1 MTATSATG
9 AFEALPTRSGA
20 RLGVRSVRALT
31 LLAVV
36 ACVAGAALRLPAI
49 MQPLGIDQGIFSAA
63 AWGMSEGGA
72 LYRDLWDQKPP
83 GIHLLY
89 RATFAL
95 IGPRE
100 NAIFWMDYAAFLATI
115 GLIVAIGRRLV
126 DATWGWG
133 AAAVYALLG
142 LPSVRFGHG
151 GFLERAVPEAFIPV
165 FVLAATA
172 CVLSLDSE
180 STSASDS
187 SSDAAAD
194 AHTPWDGRIRAALAG
209 ACIGC
214 AALFKP
220 TALIYWP
227 MLLIVI
233 PLIAPRLARLRGR
246 LAIWSILG
254 LALPILLCALWL
266 WQLHALEDAWAA
278 VVQYNRAYL
287 KVGYQPLAFIDRF
300 VHEVWRLT
308 KTDPLWLLGMSGL
321 ALGIVTRGSRVDRAV
336 LLGGASLIAALIA
349 AAANGARFYSTYFMP
364 CLVPLSLLA
373 ATLIFTR
380 WSHRTH
386 RLIIIVLLAI
396 ASVRSVQTA
405 VPQRVRDTVTED
417 IQAWRSGDDAAA
429 RLRYLEGFGS
439 YAAGRGFSA
448 RANTELSAWL
458 DAHSDAHDRIFIFGM
473 APGVYFT
480 SKRLPAQRFL
490 WIGPAASNLL
500 PRPDFS
506 LEAVAAGLER
516 TKPRY
521 IIEEHNNRDSLL
533 GWRVEE
539 KFDDPSIRQ
548 VLTAY
553 EALLQIEDFSIYRRR
568 DSGAPPPSLP

>member
-20 RLGVRSVRALT
+20 RLGVRRSVRALT
-31 LLAVV
+31 LLAVF
-36 ACVAGAALRLPAI
+36 ACAAGAVLRLPAI
-49 MQPLGIDQGIFSAA
+49 VQPLGIDQGIFSAA
-63 AWGMSEGGA
+63 AWGMSQGGA
-72 LYRDLWDQKPP
+72 MYRDLWDQKPP

-89 RATFAL
+89 RATFAI

-100 NAIFWMDYAAFLATI
+100 SAIFWMDYAAFLATI
-115 GLIVAIGRRLV
+115 ALIVAIGRRLV
-126 DATWGWG
+126 DVTWGWG

-142 LPSVRFGHG
+142 LPPVRFGHG
-151 GFLERAVPEAFIPV
+151 GFLERAVPEAFIPLLA
-165 FVLAATA
+165 LAATA
-172 CVLSLDSE
+172 CLLSLDTDDE
-180 STSASDS
+180 PNTRG
-187 SSDAAAD
+187 
-194 AHTPWDGRIRAALAG
+194 WALLGG

-227 MLLIVI
+227 MLLVVG
-233 PLIAPRLARLRGR
+233 PLMAPRLARLRGR
-246 LAIWSILG
+246 VAMWSMIG
-254 LALPILLCALWL
+254 VAVPITLCAIWL
-266 WQLHALEDAWAA
+266 WQLHALDDAWAA

-287 KVGYQPLAFIDRF
+287 KVGYQPLAFVDRF

-321 ALGIVTRGSRVDRAV
+321 ALGVPALLRGGSRVDRAV
-336 LLGGASLIAALIA
+336 LLGGAWLTAALIA

-373 ATLIFTR
+373 ATLLFTG
-380 WSHRTH
+380 WSHRA
-386 RLIIIVLLAI
+386 RRAIVLALILI
-396 ASVRSVQTA
+396 AGVRSVQTA

-417 IQAWRSGDDAAA
+417 LQAWRLRDDGTA
-429 RLRYLEGFGS
+429 RLKYLEGFGS

-458 DAHSDAHDRIFIFGM
+458 DAHSEPGDKIFIFGM

-480 SKRLPAQRFL
+480 SQRMPAQRFL

-506 LEAVAAGLER
+506 LETVAADLER

-533 GWRVEE
+533 GWKVEE

-553 EALLQIEDFSIYRRR
+553 EPLLQIEDFSIYGRRT
-568 DSGAPPPSLP
+568 SSP